1 MIKTLRNICMAAV
14 TTLGLCVAPVTAG
27 AGTAQESYLLGP
39 EDLLSI
45 QVMGAPEIAEK
56 PVRIDLNGN
65 IELTYLGAIKVAG
78 LTLSQTKALI
88 TERLKIMIREPE
100 VSVGI
105 EEFRSQPVT
114 VAGAVNAPGV
124 HQIRGGKTLLEV
136 LSMSGG
142 IRQDAANSLNLT
154 RRVEMGR
161 IPLDSVRVDPSGRF
175 STARIDI
182 HDLMEAKDPAVN
194 ILVQP
199 NDVISVP
206 RAEMVYVVG
215 EVQKAGGYVLNDRER
230 ISLLKALSLAGGLNR
245 EAAPQNARILRAGP
259 EGGDKAEIAVDLKK
273 ILQGER
279 KDVDL
284 APEDILFIPGSASKK
299 AAIRAIEAAIQVG
312 TGLAIWRR

>member
-124 HQIRGGKTLLEV
+124 HQIRGGNTLLEV
-136 LSMSGG
+136 RRGCG
-142 IRQDAANSLNLT
+142 DRQIHQEEITVETRAN
-154 RRVEMGR
+154 
-161 IPLDSVRVDPSGRF
+161 
-175 STARIDI
+175 A
-182 HDLMEAKDPAVN
+182 
-194 ILVQP
+194 
-199 NDVISVP
+199 
-206 RAEMVYVVG
+206 
-215 EVQKAGGYVLNDRER
+215 
-230 ISLLKALSLAGGLNR
+230 
-245 EAAPQNARILRAGP
+245 
-259 EGGDKAEIAVDLKK
+259 
-273 ILQGER
+273 
-279 KDVDL
+279 
-284 APEDILFIPGSASKK
+284 
-299 AAIRAIEAAIQVG
+299 
-312 TGLAIWRR
+312 